1 MTSFGGDAVASVA
14 TPEPL
19 GFAVTYDRLETPG
32 SFTLGMVR
40 TGDDAWASGSDAA
53 VKVRLGYRLKF

>member
-1 MTSFGGDAVASVA
+1 MTSFGGEAVASTA

-19 GFAVTYDRLETPG
+19 GFAVTCDRPETPG
-32 SFTLGMVR
+32 SFTLGMTR

-53 VKVRLGYRLKF
+53 VKLRVGYRLKF